1 MRKEFVE
8 IINKILTRKKNIF
21 LILCDISVF
30 GFRNIFKKFKK
41 NILNIGI
48 LEQSTVSFAAGLAK
62 LKFIPIIHSISPFL
76 VERALEQLK
85 IDFGYQKLGGNL
97 VTIGSSYDYAKM
109 GSTHHCPADINLIG
123 NIPDSEIIIP
133 GTAKEFKSLFFSR
146 YANNKLSYFR
156 LSDFEN
162 DRSYKVKF
170 GKGNIIKKGGR
181 VTLIA
186 FGPTLNL
193 IKNILNDFDIG
204 LIYYTTIKPLDI
216 TPIKSQKKFNNKFL
230 IIEPFYSGFAMQSL
244 IENKILDNT
253 FVRNVSIPIKF
264 IRNYGSK
271 NKLDIKSG
279 LSERNIKK
287 ELKILLNAK

>member
-1 MRKEFVE
+1 MRKEFVK
-8 IINKILTRKKNIF
+8 IINQILTKNRNIF
-21 LILCDISVF
+21 LILCDIGVF
-30 GFRNIFKKFKK
+30 SFRNIFKRFKK

-62 LKFIPIIHSISPFL
+62 LKFIPVIHSISPFL

-85 IDFGYQKLGGNL
+85 VDFGYQKIGGNI

-123 NIPDSEIIIP
+123 NIPDSEIIVP
-133 GTAKEFKSLFFSR
+133 GTAQEFKSLFFSR

-162 DRSYKVKF
+162 DKSNKVKF
-170 GKGNIIKKGGR
+170 GKGNILKKKGKI
-181 VTLIA
+181 TLVA

-193 IKNILNDFDIG
+193 VKNILKDLDVG
-204 LIYYTTIKPLDI
+204 LIYYTTVKPLD
-216 TPIKSQKKFNNKFL
+216 TNPIKIQKKYNNKFL
-230 IIEPFYSGFAMQSL
+230 IIEPFYSGFVTQNL
-244 IENKILDNT
+244 IDNKVFDNVI
-253 FVRNVSIPIKF
+253 VRKVSIPIKF

-271 NKLDIKSG
+271 NQLDLKSG
-279 LSERNIKK
+279 LSEKNIKK
-287 ELKILLNAK
+287 EINILINAK

>member
-21 LILCDISVF
+21 LILCDIGVF

-133 GTAKEFKSLFFSR
+133 GTAKEFKSLFFTR

-170 GKGNIIKKGGR
+170 GKGNIIKKGGK

-204 LIYYTTIKPLDI
+204 LIYYTTIQARYNS
-216 TPIKSQKKFNNKFL
+216 IKSQKNL
-230 IIEPFYSGFAMQSL
+230 IINFNYRTAISGFAMQSL